1 MNFDIYAHLLQARA
15 NLKALEKGRKI
26 HSLIIRNGIFPNAFL
41 GTRHANM
48 YAKCEILADAHLSFD
63 VMPKINVFSS
73 NTMIGVCANDGH
85 YEEAIEIYQH
95 MLDLGFKPDHFTF
108 PSVLKAC
115 ASLEALIQGNEIHC
129 HIENLVLSLMFL
141 LGMGWL
147 ICMQSVGVLR
157 MHAKCLI
164 ECVEGI
170 FFLEC
175 HDFWLHAEWCRAVF
189 IERGG

>member
-1 MNFDIYAHLLQARA
+1 M
-15 NLKALEKGRKI
+15 
-26 HSLIIRNGIFPNAFL
+26 IR
-41 GTRHANM
+41 
-48 YAKCEILADAHLSFD
+48 
-63 VMPKINVFSS
+63 
-73 NTMIGVCANDGH
+73 VCAKDGR

-170 FFLEC
+170 LFP
-175 HDFWLHAEWCRAVF
+175 
-189 IERGG
+189 GMP